1 MPQWKICNHIKGVV
15 EHMSGLL
22 DRISSPAD
30 LKNLTAHELKALA
43 AEIRQFLVESVTET
57 GGHLASN
64 LGVVE
69 ITIALLAVFDTPQ
82 DKIIWDVGHQS
93 YVYKL
98 LTGRKNGF
106 ASLRKFGGMSGFPKT
121 SESEYDSFNTGHS
134 STSASAALGMAR
146 ARDLSGDDY
155 NVMAVFGDGA
165 LTGGMMYEA
174 MNDAGRGESKVI
186 FILNDNAMSISPNV
200 GAVSGYLR
208 ELRQKPMYF
217 KSKEAVLGVLEKL
230 PHGAG
235 IARFIRKIKRAIRAA
250 VLPTT
255 MFDDLGFDYYGP
267 IDGHDTDSL
276 IRAFRHAKECKESV
290 FIHILTKKGKGYKDA
305 EDNPQDYHGISAS
318 GSVKKKDFSEA
329 FGESLLRIAERDS
342 RVVAVTGAMPTGTGL
357 EKFREKFESRY
368 FDVGIA
374 EQHAV
379 TMSAGMAMSGMVPV
393 VPLYST
399 FLQRAYDQVLHD
411 VCLQSLHV
419 VLPIDRAGVV
429 GADGETHQGMFDI
442 SFLYSM
448 PNMTILSPSCYSEL
462 DRMLEFA
469 ISEHNGPIAIRYPRG
484 TEDMADSAPEFTFGK
499 GYAKKDGSDVAIFTS
514 GRMIKTAD
522 KVAEILSADGINA
535 GIYVMPTIKPLDR
548 EFIKLNAEGKRLAVT
563 IEDGTEYGGFGMA
576 VLDVKEQLGVKTPF
590 MIKAFPDTPV
600 PHGSVKE
607 LDRLFGMDAE
617 SIAIS
622 IKEKLNER

>member
-1 MPQWKICNHIKGVV
+1 
-15 EHMSGLL
+15 MSGLL
-22 DRISSPAD
+22 DRISAPCD
-30 LKNLTAHELKALA
+30 LKGLSEQELKALA
-43 AEIRQFLVESVTET
+43 AEIRQFLIESVTET

-69 ITIALLAVFDTPQ
+69 ITIALLAVFDMPQ
-82 DKIIWDVGHQS
+82 DKIVWDVGHQS

-98 LTGRKNGF
+98 LTGRKDGF
-106 ASLRKFGGMSGFPKT
+106 ATLRKFGGMSGFPKT
-121 SESEYDSFNTGHS
+121 SESEFDSFNTGHS

-146 ARDLSGDDY
+146 ARDLLGENY
-155 NVMAVFGDGA
+155 NVIAVFGDGA

-174 MNDAGRGESKVI
+174 MNDAGKDENKVI

-200 GAVSGYLR
+200 GALSGYLR

-217 KSKEAVLGVLEKL
+217 KSKEAVLGMLEKL
-230 PHGAG
+230 PGGAK
-235 IARFIRKIKRAIRAA
+235 IARFIRRIKRAIRAS

-267 IDGHDTDSL
+267 VDGHDIGSL
-276 IRAFRHAKECKESV
+276 MRAFRHAKECKKSV
-290 FIHILTKKGKGYKDA
+290 FIHLLTKKGKGYAAA
-305 EDNPQDYHGISAS
+305 EENPQDFHGISAN

-329 FGESLLRIAERDS
+329 FGESLIAIAEKDE

-357 EKFREKFESRY
+357 DIFRNRFENRY

-379 TMSAGMAMSGMVPV
+379 TMSAGMAISGMVPV

-411 VCLQSLHV
+411 VCLQNLHV

-448 PNMTILSPSCYSEL
+448 PNMTILSPSCYKEL
-462 DRMLEFA
+462 DEMLRFA

-484 TEDMADSAPEFTFGK
+484 TEYKENSAPEFEFGT
-499 GYAKKDGSDVAIFTS
+499 GYTLEEGSDVAIFTS
-514 GRMIKTAD
+514 GRMIKTAEE
-522 KVAEILSADGINA
+522 VRELLLSDGISS
-535 GIYVMPTIKPLDR
+535 GVYVLPTIKPLDKK
-548 EFIKLNAEGKRLAVT
+548 FISSSAAGKKIAVT

-576 VLDVKEQLGVKTPF
+576 VSGVKEQLCIDTPF

-607 LDRLFGMDAE
+607 LDRLFKMDAE
-617 SIAIS
+617 SIAVS

>member
-1 MPQWKICNHIKGVV
+1 
-15 EHMSGLL
+15 MSGLL
-22 DRISSPAD
+22 DRISAPCD
-30 LKNLTAHELKALA
+30 LKGLSEQELKALA
-43 AEIRQFLVESVTET
+43 KEIREFLVESVTET

-69 ITIALLAVFDTPQ
+69 ITIALLSVFDTPK

-98 LTGRKNGF
+98 LTGRKDGF
-106 ASLRKFGGMSGFPKT
+106 ATLRQFGGMSGFPKT

-146 ARDLSGDDY
+146 ARDLLGDDY

-174 MNDAGRGESKVI
+174 MNDAGKDENKVI

-200 GAVSGYLR
+200 GALSGYLR

-217 KSKEAVLGVLEKL
+217 KSKEAVLGMLEKL
-230 PHGAG
+230 RGGAK
-235 IARFIRKIKRAIRAA
+235 IARLIRRIKRAIRAT

-267 IDGHDTDSL
+267 IDGHDIGSL
-276 IRAFRHAKECKESV
+276 LRAFRHAKECKKSV
-290 FIHILTKKGKGYKDA
+290 FIHLLTKKGKGYALA
-305 EDNPQDYHGISAS
+305 EENPEDFHGISAN

-329 FGESLLRIAERDS
+329 FGESLTAIAEKDE

-357 EKFREKFESRY
+357 DIFRNRFENRY

-379 TMSAGMAMSGMVPV
+379 TMSAGMAMAGMIPV

-411 VCLQSLHV
+411 VCIQNLHV

-442 SFLYSM
+442 SFLYAM
-448 PNMTILSPSCYSEL
+448 PNMTILSPSCYKEL
-462 DRMLEFA
+462 DEMLKFA
-469 ISEHNGPIAIRYPRG
+469 VSEHNGPIAIRYPRG
-484 TEDMADSAPEFTFGK
+484 TEYKENYAPEFKLGK
-499 GYAKKDGSDVAIFTS
+499 GYTLADGDDVAIFTS
-514 GRMIKTAD
+514 GRMVETAE
-522 KVAEILSADGINA
+522 KVKDILLEGGISA

-548 EFIKLNAEGKRLAVT
+548 EFIKSSSKGKKLAVT

-576 VLDVKEQLGVKTPF
+576 IVDAKEKLLVNTPF
-590 MIKAFPDTPV
+590 MIKAFPDVPV
-600 PHGSVKE
+600 THGSVKE
-607 LDRLFGMDAE
+607 LDKLFKMDAE
-617 SIAIS
+617 SIAVS